1 MNHWEKFNKTS
12 LSEKE
17 DFYSDLNMEDITRV
31 DYTHAKRICKDFER
45 KNLGEYRDL
54 YVQGDTLLS
63 ADILRTLELAQQAA
77 LRKNKSKIRSL

>member
-45 KNLGEYRDL
+45 KKLGEYRDL

>member
-17 DFYSDLNMEDITRV
+17 DFYRDLNMEDITRV
-31 DYTHAKRICKDFER
+31 DYTQAKRICKDFER

>member
-1 MNHWEKFNKTS
+1 MDDWEKFNETS
-12 LSEKE
+12 LSGKK

-54 YVQGDTLLS
+54 YVQVGTLLS
-63 ADILRTLELAQQAA
+63 ADILRTLEKCVLKQRNQHGKQ
-77 LRKNKSKIRSL
+77 L

>member
-45 KNLGEYRDL
+45 KNSGEYRDL

-63 ADILRTLELAQQAA
+63 ADILRTLELA
-77 LRKNKSKIRSL
+77 

>member
-17 DFYSDLNMEDITRV
+17 DFYRDLSMEDITRV
-31 DYTHAKRICKDFER
+31 DYTQAKRICKDFER